1 MVSYCILTWIS
12 VIINEVEHLFI
23 CLLVIL
29 VSSTVRDY
37 SDFLNQFL
45 SLSFK
50 SSFILDTFLVSY
62 MCCIDVSTVMASA
75 FFSRYVFSPFK
86 WRSHLH
92 FNVTTF
98 FILFNYVLYFWYL
111 FDESFSTTRSQK
123 FSPISYFKT
132 FIILPFPSR
141 FLNHLNIILVC
152 GMRLVV

>member
-1 MVSYCILTWIS
+1 M
-12 VIINEVEHLFI
+12 
-23 CLLVIL
+23 L
-29 VSSTVRDY
+29 VSNSY
-37 SDFLNQFL
+37 FLYCKRLFRFFKPISLIEFL
-45 SLSFK
+45 KFIYFGHLPCQLYVLHICFH
-50 SSFILDTFLVSY
+50 SSWLLFF
-62 MCCIDVSTVMASA
+62 

-111 FDESFSTTRSQK
+111 FDGSFSTTRSQK

-141 FLNHLNIILVC
+141 FLNHLNLVLVC
-152 GMRLVV
+152 GMRPVV